1 VTSYSFR
8 EITFPTEPRA
18 GYWVTPE
25 PLAVARERLW
35 QARYA
40 TECAWERDKTERAIA
55 FAHVVLR
62 RKAAVKAVEAEH
74 PEYLAEGPLPA
85 PYSVRHRM
93 SVAELRFAAIE
104 RANAELA
111 RQFHGQFP

>member
-1 VTSYSFR
+1 VTGYS
-8 EITFPTEPRA
+8 TEPRA

-40 TECAWERDKTERAIA
+40 TECAWERGKISRAIA
-55 FAHVVLR
+55 FAHVVIR
-62 RKAAVKAVEAEH
+62 RMAALKSVEAEH
-74 PEYLAEGPLPA
+74 PECLAEGPVPA
-85 PYSVRHRM
+85 PYRFRDRM
-93 SVAELRFAAIE
+93 SVAERRYAAIE
-104 RANAELA
+104 RANEELA

>member
-1 VTSYSFR
+1 VNVYS
-8 EITFPTEPRA
+8 TEPRA

-25 PLAVARERLW
+25 PLAVARERL
-35 QARYA
+35 QDARYA
-40 TECAWERDKTERAIA
+40 TECAWEWERTARAIA

-62 RKAAVKAVEAEH
+62 REAVLRAVEVEH

-85 PYSVRHRM
+85 PYSFRHRM

-104 RANAELA
+104 RANEELA